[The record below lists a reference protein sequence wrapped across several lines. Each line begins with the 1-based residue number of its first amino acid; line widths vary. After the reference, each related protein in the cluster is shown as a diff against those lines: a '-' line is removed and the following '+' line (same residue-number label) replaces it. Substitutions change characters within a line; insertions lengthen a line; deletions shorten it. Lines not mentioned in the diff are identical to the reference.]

1 MTTLITSGKGTTFYV
16 VLILFVKQYISR
28 KSKYNNFSYF
38 EKQKN
43 KENIRK
49 YLLSPGCKF
58 PKDIITNLLVR
69 LQTLLIQLF
78 RQRLFHPSVRR
89 PSILS

>member
-43 KENIRK
+43 KENIRNI
-49 YLLSPGCKF
+49 SFVP
-58 PKDIITNLLVR
+58 R
-69 LQTLLIQLF
+69 L
-78 RQRLFHPSVRR
+78 
-89 PSILS
+89 